1 MPRRYVLAIGLLLMG
16 AFPMNTLAA
25 TASVQRD
32 SSGDG
37 SLIYQAAA
45 GEANQVDA
53 SVLGNR
59 TVTIRDLG
67 AVVIAGSGC
76 VSVDGHTVECDDI
89 DDAFLMLGDLNDTLS
104 WADQKFAALG
114 LLVQVQ
120 GGAGADTLGFCARCP
135 GLIYGQGGDDR
146 LSGPT
151 LYGGDGNDVLGG
163 DDLLTTRR
171 LAGGAG
177 DDVLSGSDR
186 FDVLNGGVGN
196 DTITAAGG
204 SDHIIPGVG
213 DDTVDAG
220 AGDHDRINY
229 NLPGPVTVN
238 LRTGVATGAGTD
250 TIISVEDVWGSKR
263 GDLLIGDRNA
273 NLLNGREGRDVIRG
287 GAGADRLFGGARNLR
302 GADRLFGGPGDD
314 VLDGANGNDFLAGGL
329 GSDTLLAG
337 RGDDVLRSR
346 DGEHDIVNGQRGHD
360 RARVDRGLDF
370 VRGVEKL
377 L

>member
-1 MPRRYVLAIGLLLMG
+1 M
-16 AFPMNTLAA
+16 
-25 TASVQRD
+25 QRD

-45 GEANQVDA
+45 SEANQVEA
-53 SVLGNR
+53 SVLGNS

-67 AVVIAGSGC
+67 AVVIAGAGC
-76 VSVDGHTVECDDI
+76 VSVDGNTVECGDI

-104 WADQKFAALG
+104 WADQGFAALE
-114 LLVQVQ
+114 LLVEVQ

-135 GLIYGQGGDDR
+135 GFIKGQEGNDR

-151 LYGGDGNDVLGG
+151 LYGGNGDDVLGG
-163 DDLLTTRR
+163 DDLLTVRR
-171 LAGGAG
+171 FAGGAG

-186 FDVLNGGVGN
+186 FDVLNGGSGN
-196 DTITAAGG
+196 DSITAAGG
-204 SDHIIPGVG
+204 SDNIFPGDG
-213 DDTVDAG
+213 NDTVDAG

-238 LRTGVATGAGTD
+238 LRTGIATGAGTD
-250 TIISVEDVWGSKR
+250 TITGAEDVWGSKR

-273 NLLNGREGRDVIRG
+273 NLLNGREGPDVIRG

-302 GADRLFGGPGDD
+302 GADKVYGGPGDD
-314 VLDGANGNDFLAGGL
+314 MLDGANGNDFLAGGL
-329 GSDTLLAG
+329 GLDTLLAG

-346 DGEHDIVNGQRGHD
+346 DGERDIVNGQRGHD
-360 RARVDRGLDF
+360 RARVDRGLDA